1 MATALTDGPDKPAGK
16 VTPEHHKDVDP
27 ALIDSD
33 SQVVKP
39 GFDAAGQ
46 GAVRALTASERD
58 RPTAEVTVLKG
69 GFRSSEELLS
79 KRNLSGIFR
88 TKRWLRCGISKS
100 VPTAENRFQSSK
112 AITKLVFDESRYGRT
127 PERVVNLQ

>member
-79 KRNLSGIFR
+79 QADSVRHFSNQEMVAM
-88 TKRWLRCGISKS
+88 WISKS

-112 AITKLVFDESRYGRT
+112 AITKLV
-127 PERVVNLQ
+127 